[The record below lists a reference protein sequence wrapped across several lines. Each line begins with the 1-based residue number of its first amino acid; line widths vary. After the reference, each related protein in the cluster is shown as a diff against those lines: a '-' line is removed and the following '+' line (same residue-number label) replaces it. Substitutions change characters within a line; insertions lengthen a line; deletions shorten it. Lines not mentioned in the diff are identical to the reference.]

1 MSTGPAAGTEP
12 AVLRAGDGEALWS
25 VGALLLVKADGER
38 TDGAYTL
45 VDHTAPA
52 GYETPYHCHHRE
64 DELCYVLDGELDCL
78 YGADGENEIR
88 VGQHDTVALPRGVP
102 HGFRVAGEAPC
113 RMLVCVAP
121 AGLEEFFREV
131 GRPAVRLTTPPPGSM
146 DPAAL
151 AEAAADY
158 DLEILGPLPA

>member
-1 MSTGPAAGTEP
+1 MSTSPAAGTGP

-25 VGALLLVKADGER
+25 VGALLIGKADGER

-64 DELCYVLDGELDCL
+64 DELFYVLDGELDCL
-78 YGADGENEIR
+78 YGEDGENEIR
-88 VGQHDTVALPRGVP
+88 AGPHDTVVLPRDIP
-102 HGFRVAGEAPC
+102 HGFRVAGEGPC
-113 RMLVCVAP
+113 RLLVCVAP
-121 AGLEEFFREV
+121 AGLEEFCREV
-131 GRPAVRLTTPPPGSM
+131 GRPADRLTTPPPESM
-146 DPAAL
+146 DPATL

-158 DLEILGPLPA
+158 DLEILGPLPV